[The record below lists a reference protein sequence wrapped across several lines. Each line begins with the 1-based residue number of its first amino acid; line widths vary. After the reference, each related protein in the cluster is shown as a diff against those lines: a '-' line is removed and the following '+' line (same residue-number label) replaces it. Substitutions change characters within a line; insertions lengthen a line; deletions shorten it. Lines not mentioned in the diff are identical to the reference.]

1 MNGRPMCF
9 VGCRASYIGLGI
21 LPTLAEDECWVM
33 VLVDDGQFGVLLDEP
48 RCILKRNGFC

>member
-9 VGCRASYIGLGI
+9 AGLGI

-48 RCILKRNGFC
+48 RCILKKE